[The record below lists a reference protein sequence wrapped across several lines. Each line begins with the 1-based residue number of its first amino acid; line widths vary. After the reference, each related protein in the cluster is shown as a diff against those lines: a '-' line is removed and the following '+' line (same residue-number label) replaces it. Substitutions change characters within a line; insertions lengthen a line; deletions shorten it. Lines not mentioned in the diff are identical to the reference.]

1 MFRALVQVASIKS
14 FSGCHATTTL
24 IQISTA
30 KLSFLGSQVLD
41 ASPWI
46 LFRLWTVCSLES
58 IAFEKKNLNKIQFN
72 YSQFNGLIYNSPHTK
87 INSPLFVILINVKL
101 NHYII
106 WENFLPGEFQ
116 FWSCNPPFK
125 LFKLNRNLS
134 INTNSKCSACVR
146 NVGLLS
152 QIFARLPTLG
162 TMGRTTSCHW
172 LGNLSEHGIWCSR
185 QLWDGF
191 QQGKT
196 CQRNMFS
203 NQESIPLLSSI
214 HFELRHLS
222 GRQ

>member
-46 LFRLWTVCSLES
+46 LFRLWTVRSLES

-101 NHYII
+101 HHYII

-116 FWSCNPPFK
+116 FQSCNPPFK
-125 LFKLNRNLS
+125 LFKLNRNMS
-134 INTNSKCSACVR
+134 INTNSKRRACVR
-146 NVGLLS
+146 NVELLR
-152 QIFARLPTLG
+152 QIFARLTSLG
-162 TMGRTTSCHW
+162 TIGRSSSRHW
-172 LGNLSEHGIWCSR
+172 LGNLSEHGVWCSQ

-196 CQRNMFS
+196 CQGNMIS
-203 NQESIPLLSSI
+203 NQESVPPLSSI
-214 HFELRHLS
+214 RFELRRWG

>member
-87 INSPLFVILINVKL
+87 INSPFLLFWLMWNLIIISYGRISFQVNSNSEAAILPSSCL
-101 NHYII
+101 NWI
-106 WENFLPGEFQ
+106 ETRQ
-116 FWSCNPPFK
+116 
-125 LFKLNRNLS
+125 S
-134 INTNSKCSACVR
+134 ILTR
-146 NVGLLS
+146 NVV
-152 QIFARLPTLG
+152 PVLG
-162 TMGRTTSCHW
+162 MWGS
-172 LGNLSEHGIWCSR
+172 
-185 QLWDGF
+185 
-191 QQGKT
+191 
-196 CQRNMFS
+196 
-203 NQESIPLLSSI
+203 
-214 HFELRHLS
+214 
-222 GRQ
+222 